1 MESVQHDAPQTQ
13 VLSNY
18 PSFKPPLCETQARC
32 LYHILAIATIPFLS
46 GLLAIKAGGE
56 FLQSVGSDSEEIFRG
71 DRLPI
76 LPFPHHESPISHH

>member
-1 MESVQHDAPQTQ
+1 MESLQHNAPQTE
-13 VLSNY
+13 VLSNN
-18 PSFKPPLCETQARC
+18 PSFKPPLWEKQALC

-71 DRLPI
+71 ERLPI
-76 LPFPHHESPISHH
+76 LPFPHQESPSSHH